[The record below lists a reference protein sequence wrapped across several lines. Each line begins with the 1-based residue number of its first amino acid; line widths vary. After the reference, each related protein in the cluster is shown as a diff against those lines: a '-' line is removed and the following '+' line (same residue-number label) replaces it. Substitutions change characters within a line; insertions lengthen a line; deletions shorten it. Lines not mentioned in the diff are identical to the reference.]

1 LARRTK
7 IVCTLGPAVDSRAK
21 IKALIG
27 AGMNV
32 ARINCSFGDWDTR
45 KRWIGWI
52 RELSPECGPVGVLV
66 DLQGP
71 KFRLD
76 AFDEPDRMLRE
87 GALVNLGP
95 GKKHD
100 VPLSRVEILESLERG
115 DRILVGDGEV
125 ELRVAERD
133 GKSISAKVVG
143 GGSIKPKQG
152 VTVVGKVFQA
162 PAITEQDRNDVAE
175 ACKAGVDLLAL
186 SYVRSPEDIA
196 QLRELVRPLDPAI
209 RLCAKIETRQAVRLI
224 DGIARASDVVMV
236 ARGDLGLQM
245 EIEKVPA
252 AQKLIIRKC
261 NDLAKPV
268 ITATQMLES
277 MLRSPRPTRS
287 EAADV
292 ANAILDGTD
301 AVMLSGETAVGEF
314 PVKTV
319 ETMSRVAA
327 EAESLLDNRAIMRRF
342 LESRSS
348 AGDSPAA
355 ISYAVAQLAELTR
368 PAAILTTSISGQT
381 ARLVSK
387 YRPRSKL
394 LCATSDSRT
403 LSQLSVVWGVEAILL
418 PLPKS
423 TDENVAN
430 AMESFKA
437 RRRLK
442 VGDTVVVTAG
452 VPVGTPGNT
461 NLILVMAVK

>member
-1 LARRTK
+1 
-7 IVCTLGPAVDSRAK
+7 
-21 IKALIG
+21 
-27 AGMNV
+27 
-32 ARINCSFGDWDTR
+32 
-45 KRWIGWI
+45 
-52 RELSPECGPVGVLV
+52 
-66 DLQGP
+66 
-71 KFRLD
+71 
-76 AFDEPDRMLRE
+76 
-87 GALVNLGP
+87 
-95 GKKHD
+95 
-100 VPLSRVEILESLERG
+100 
-115 DRILVGDGEV
+115 
-125 ELRVAERD
+125 
-133 GKSISAKVVG
+133 
-143 GGSIKPKQG
+143 
-152 VTVVGKVFQA
+152 
-162 PAITEQDRNDVAE
+162 
-175 ACKAGVDLLAL
+175 
-186 SYVRSPEDIA
+186 
-196 QLRELVRPLDPAI
+196 
-209 RLCAKIETRQAVRLI
+209 VRLI

-430 AMESFKA
+430 AMEAFKA
-437 RRRLK
+437 RKRLK